1 MSGRGSRRTKRV
13 RTLGAPAKHNYDDDA
28 GANDDYSNDDQ
39 RLEDIQC
46 TPRDSDDDGDDGG
59 GHFMMS

>member
-13 RTLGAPAKHNYDDDA
+13 RTLGAPAKHNYHDDSGD
-28 GANDDYSNDDQ
+28 NDDYSNDDQ

-46 TPRDSDDDGDDGG
+46 TPRDCDDDGDDGE
-59 GHFMMS
+59 GHFMTS